1 MPIIIIAI
9 VGILLV
15 FVATRYLYNKH
26 QLARNIAVGQA
37 FLEENKQHPEVHT
50 TSSGLQY
57 LVLKPAKPRDQFM
70 LPQADSTICVHY
82 KGTLLDGT
90 VFDSN
95 ESQGKPVNFQLDEVI
110 SGWQEGIKLMQIGE
124 KTRFFIPSHLAYG
137 SKHTKGIPTG
147 STLIFDIKL
156 VDFY

>member
-1 MPIIIIAI
+1 MLTEALTLISIFIALFA
-9 VGILLV
+9 LLY
-15 FVATRYLYNKH
+15 TLGKR
-26 QLARNIAVGQA
+26 QLANNLKAGQD
-37 FLEENKQHPEVHT
+37 FLNANSKHHEIHT

-57 LVLKPAKPRDQFM
+57 QVLQPAKPRDQFM
-70 LPQADSTICVHY
+70 LPKPDSTICVHY

-95 ESQGKPVNFQLDEVI
+95 EAQGKPVDFKLNHVI
-110 SGWQEGIKLMQIGE
+110 PGWQEGIKLMQIGE
-124 KTRFFIPSHLAYG
+124 KTRFFIPSHLGYG
-137 SKHTKGIPTG
+137 DKKIGKIPPA